1 MHIEENVMNNILGT
15 LLDITGK
22 TKDNHKARK
31 DLKKM
36 GLREKLYPFTSNNG
50 KTYLPTACHTMSN
63 VEKTNFFK
71 AIRDV

>member
-1 MHIEENVMNNILGT
+1 MTQPLCDAHKKNVMDNILGT

-36 GLREKLYPFTSNNG
+36 GLR
-50 KTYLPTACHTMSN
+50 
-63 VEKTNFFK
+63 
-71 AIRDV
+71 